1 MGAFPD
7 FTLTFPTDDAPPEG
21 IYAKLDHSV
30 ECDFALEKA
39 LHAMQASIRAGNT
52 SQMLLTHEYVRLQSK
67 VQALTTMM
75 AELCLLQ
82 GMGAETFLG
91 HLSHRT
97 KVFHDTL
104 LTSLET
110 TDPDVAARFD
120 NRDFLPSAGAGGG
133 RGFMGEGDGLSW
145 GLMLRG
151 GREAGDPAGKRL
163 IIWKSRLLL
172 MMYRVKRWFVMITEP
187 SGLSKSIFQ
196 EQLWAIRRIPNNGRR
211 WSG

>member
-1 MGAFPD
+1 MD
-7 FTLTFPTDDAPPEG
+7 DDTLED

-39 LHAMQASIRAGNT
+39 LHAMQASSRASHN
-52 SQMLLTHEYVRLQSK
+52 SQMSLTHEYVRLQSK

-82 GMGAETFLG
+82 GMPAETFLG

-120 NRDFLPSAGAGGG
+120 NREISDLPDEDQYPPLFPP
-133 RGFMGEGDGLSW
+133 R
-145 GLMLRG
+145 
-151 GREAGDPAGKRL
+151 
-163 IIWKSRLLL
+163 
-172 MMYRVKRWFVMITEP
+172 
-187 SGLSKSIFQ
+187 
-196 EQLWAIRRIPNNGRR
+196 
-211 WSG
+211 